1 MNTSNSNNIDKQD
14 ALELLGLKSLDD
26 LNLGLL
32 EFAQALSQQGAE
44 VPQELN
50 DPEAETTISKTI
62 LKQYRDFVKQV
73 LNHPKALMK
82 NVDQSQS
89 TNFAPTRPSDSI
101 PPIQY
106 SQQVLSGV
114 KETLLELHQVNAHL
128 DGIEIADTVWYSML
142 ESLSQRTNLRFN
154 QLAGSLSVDIQ
165 EKFTR
170 LQAQSKNN
178 IQSQSE
184 ALGKLGQQANSHL
197 AIAQEIMQQ
206 ANELPL

>member
-1 MNTSNSNNIDKQD
+1 
-14 ALELLGLKSLDD
+14 
-26 LNLGLL
+26 
-32 EFAQALSQQGAE
+32 
-44 VPQELN
+44 
-50 DPEAETTISKTI
+50 
-62 LKQYRDFVKQV
+62 
-73 LNHPKALMK
+73 
-82 NVDQSQS
+82 
-89 TNFAPTRPSDSI
+89 
-101 PPIQY
+101 
-106 SQQVLSGV
+106 
-114 KETLLELHQVNAHL
+114 
-128 DGIEIADTVWYSML
+128 ML

-197 AIAQEIMQQ
+197 ATAQEIMRQ